1 MEETQEKDTFNMVMS
16 KKLKKDFIKKCID
29 NGTDMSKVL
38 RNFIE
43 KYTYEM

>member
-1 MEETQEKDTFNMVMS
+1 MKETQEKDTFNMVIN
-16 KKLKKDFIKKCID
+16 KDLKKDFIKKCID